1 MGLYKKICDNFL
13 YYSNFSST
21 TDEKR
26 GLLAKAEKFLADNPL
41 DEQKDCDEIQKSEEI
56 FLENQDIQESFQEIS
71 DENIIEIQEEIVTE
85 IIQETQ
91 EDIKQEPQQECAKY
105 SEETETVV
113 SMETDSEDSKNE
125 DVENEVL
132 EESSAKIDEPF
143 IFFKNFANEVGLQ
156 KVVVLIP
163 YENNYQTIFSY
174 GVESYSREKN
184 VSTLDFWNGTL
195 DGVQW
200 QSYSGEKLCPFYQL
214 FSQDDVQQLKH
225 LHIKRFEIDEDTC
238 AIILILEDS
247 SNSLIDLETI
257 DMILPNINEYLKPLI
272 EMSNENVLFQKNE
285 DISLIKDKINSEVAK
300 FNMGFLHTISLQSI
314 FRDLKDLVSF
324 DDFYHIFSVIYH
336 KIISLKNERDIWY
349 FTNELEIRNV
359 IFAQTELDLVE
370 YTRKINNLIK
380 SSFSIE
386 NPTLEILYKGN
397 ALESEE
403 IFDFLFSEN

>member
-56 FLENQDIQESFQEIS
+56 FLENQDIQENFQEIS

-91 EDIKQEPQQECAKY
+91 DDIKQEPQQECAKY

-125 DVENEVL
+125 EVENEVL

-285 DISLIKDKINSEVAK
+285 DISFIKDKINSEVAK

>member
-41 DEQKDCDEIQKSEEI
+41 DEQKDCDEIQNSEEI
-56 FLENQDIQESFQEIS
+56 FLENHDIQEDFQEIS
-71 DENIIEIQEEIVTE
+71 DENIIEIQKEIVTE
-85 IIQETQ
+85 IIQEPQ

-125 DVENEVL
+125 EVENEVL

-225 LHIKRFEIDEDTC
+225 LHIKRFEIDENTC

-257 DMILPNINEYLKPLI
+257 DMILPNLNEYLKPLI
-272 EMSNENVLFQKNE
+272 EMSNENILFQKNE
-285 DISLIKDKINSEVAK
+285 DISSIKDKINSEVAK

>member
-113 SMETDSEDSKNE
+113 SMETDFEDSKNE

-285 DISLIKDKINSEVAK
+285 DISSIKDKINSEVAK

>member
-285 DISLIKDKINSEVAK
+285 DISSIKDKINSEVAK

>member
-56 FLENQDIQESFQEIS
+56 FLENQDIQEDFQEIS
-71 DENIIEIQEEIVTE
+71 DENIIEIHEEVATE
-85 IIQETQ
+85 IIPETQ
-91 EDIKQEPQQECAKY
+91 VEIDQESQDENEIH
-105 SEETETVV
+105 SETIGTIV
-113 SMETDSEDSKNE
+113 SMETDSEDSKTE

-272 EMSNENVLFQKNE
+272 EMSNENILFQKNE
-285 DISLIKDKINSEVAK
+285 DISSIKDKINSEVAK

>member
-21 TDEKR
+21 TDGKR

-56 FLENQDIQESFQEIS
+56 FLENHDIQEDFQEIS

-85 IIQETQ
+85 IIQEPQ

-113 SMETDSEDSKNE
+113 SMKTNAEDSKNE
-125 DVENEVL
+125 DIENEVL

-285 DISLIKDKINSEVAK
+285 DISSIKDKINSEVAK